1 MISVLKSSFNQDP
14 KGHLF
19 SLRDAFPIQ
28 SYCII
33 IKLCESF
40 VVQIIYFVLLTILKF
55 VLIYMEIQYRRKN
68 STYGHRKCVKIV
80 SNHLLFFFGRDL
92 CMINEDFQ
100 A

>member
-1 MISVLKSSFNQDP
+1 MISVLKSSFNQGP

-33 IKLCESF
+33 IKLCERF

-55 VLIYMEIQYRRKN
+55 VLIYMEIPEKAMAPHS
-68 STYGHRKCVKIV
+68 STLAWKIPWAEEPGGLQSMGSLRVGH
-80 SNHLLFFFGRDL
+80 
-92 CMINEDFQ
+92 E
-100 A
+100 

>member
-1 MISVLKSSFNQDP
+1 MISVLKSSFNQGP

-33 IKLCESF
+33 IKLCERF

-55 VLIYMEIQYRRKN
+55 VLIYMEIPEKAMAPHS
-68 STYGHRKCVKIV
+68 STLAWKTPWTEKSVGLQSMGSQRVRH
-80 SNHLLFFFGRDL
+80 D
-92 CMINEDFQ
+92 
-100 A
+100 

>member
-55 VLIYMEIQYRRKN
+55 VLIYMEIQYRRKKFN
-68 STYGHRKCVKIV
+68 LWSQEMCKNCFKSST
-80 SNHLLFFFGRDL
+80 LFFWQRLMYD
-92 CMINEDFQ
+92 Q
-100 A
+100 

>member
-40 VVQIIYFVLLTILKF
+40 VVQISKLLVAQNILF
-55 VLIYMEIQYRRKN
+55 VLIYMEIQYRRKKFN
-68 STYGHRKCVKIV
+68 LWSQEMCKNCFKSST
-80 SNHLLFFFGRDL
+80 LFFWQRLMYD
-92 CMINEDFQ
+92 Q
-100 A
+100 